1 MRKPGGRRAG
11 GRERS
16 LGGLVNIVRV
26 AVPFAL
32 AFAVRGG
39 WIFILA
45 FGSRFWRRLWR
56 WFWA

>member
-1 MRKPGGRRAG
+1 M
-11 GRERS
+11 
-16 LGGLVNIVRV
+16 GGLVNILRV

-32 AFAVRGG
+32 AFVVRGG

-45 FGSRFWRRLWR
+45 FGSRFWRRFWR